1 MSGWNRK
8 RPHIGGV
15 GMEEKKNPVQRKNT
29 LAEMV
34 EKNFED
40 EGSKILF
47 GVTADRR
54 EGTEELGGVPVEGLL
69 LEK

>member
-1 MSGWNRK
+1 
-8 RPHIGGV
+8 
-15 GMEEKKNPVQRKNT
+15 MEEKKNPVQRKST

-47 GVTADRR
+47 GVIADGR
-54 EGTEELGGVPVEGLL
+54 EGAEG
-69 LEK
+69 KR

>member
-1 MSGWNRK
+1 
-8 RPHIGGV
+8 
-15 GMEEKKNPVQRKNT
+15 MEEKKNPVQRKST

-54 EGTEELGGVPVEGLL
+54 EGNELY
-69 LEK
+69 